1 MTPCPPADKLLEF
14 AAGALPEDQAA
25 TLEKHIDECT
35 ECRGALSNLA
45 RGDAPPSF
53 GRYRIDTVLG
63 SGGMGIVY
71 RAWDPQLARPVA
83 IKVVRRGGED
93 TQGRARL
100 VREAQ
105 ALARLSHP
113 NVCHVYDVGTDGD
126 EVWVAMELIDGVSL
140 RQWVD
145 QTRTREQILDVLIG
159 AANGIAAAHEAGLVH
174 RDVKPE
180 NVLITRDGRA
190 IVTDFGLA
198 RTEDRIDPN
207 ASTLS
212 TDPHLTATGA
222 IAGTPAYIAPEQLT
236 GDPIDARV
244 DQFAW
249 AVMAWELLV
258 GARPFPIVFAAR
270 IEAVQNGLKPPEA
283 LPRHLGTALVKA
295 MSYVARDR
303 FASMRE
309 LIEAM
314 RAAPVEPATTAKIK
328 RREGEPRSKAP
339 AIAGLVVLGMSGIAI
354 GTWVF
359 ARGPQH
365 AAAKAPDPS
374 PAVATVEGSGA
385 TNAAGS
391 AANGSAA
398 RIATHELPAVTTPA
412 PAPIDA
418 APAPAPSKVVE
429 TPRAKPAVA
438 TAPKPS
444 APKQQ
449 QPAPPPG
456 NDALAPSGASTIAAV
471 KATQTARAVMSS
483 RSNYCRSCMVA
494 SMDAFCQI
502 PIDASKATRRDTAD
516 WGKVIKVEDE
526 LGEFRDQ
533 QITETVIT
541 LKGQRDT
548 YRLDADFLDEHV
560 DANVGDW
567 LAFCVEDQNN
577 NIYQLSGGPT
587 WRTHSVITISGPP
600 RTSELAK
607 LDPIHIPEIKMVAE
621 GLQGKF
627 SRIDPAKRYLI
638 RGQVQKA
645 NGGRWQMDRYEMQ
658 VPAGIPGAK
667 LMATGKRLWF
677 VVDHLR
683 FEDDG
688 SGKVH
693 LVVDAAYILDDL
705 FP

>member
-1 MTPCPPADKLLEF
+1 MTCPPADKLLEF

-113 NVCHVYDVGTDGD
+113 NVCHVYDVGTEGD

-270 IEAVQNGLKPPEA
+270 SEAVQNGLKPPEA
-283 LPRHLGTALVKA
+283 LPKHMGAALVKA

-303 FASMRE
+303 YASMRE

-314 RAAPVEPATTAKIK
+314 RTPIAPQTTAKIRK
-328 RREGEPRSKAP
+328 REGEPRSRGP

-354 GTWVF
+354 GAWVF
-359 ARGPQH
+359 SRGPER
-365 AAAKAPDPS
+365 ASAKLPDPS
-374 PAVATVEGSGA
+374 PAVATAEPSKA
-385 TNAAGS
+385 Q
-391 AANGSAA
+391 
-398 RIATHELPAVTTPA
+398 LPAVATPAPAPPA

-418 APAPAPSKVVE
+418 APAPVPAKVVE
-429 TPRAKPAVA
+429 APKPKQPAVA
-438 TAPKPS
+438 TAPKP
-444 APKQQ
+444 KQQ
-449 QPAPPPG
+449 PTPPPG

-471 KATQTARAVMSS
+471 KSAQTARTVMS

-502 PIDASKATRRDTAD
+502 PIDASKPARFETAD